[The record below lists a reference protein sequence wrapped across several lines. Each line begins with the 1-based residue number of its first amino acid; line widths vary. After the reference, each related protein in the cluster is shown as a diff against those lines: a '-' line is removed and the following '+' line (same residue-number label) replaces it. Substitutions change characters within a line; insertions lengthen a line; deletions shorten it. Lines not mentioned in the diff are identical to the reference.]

1 MQVQA
6 ASPGGP
12 SNLLGGFKERL
23 GSLDCRR
30 SSPTTPPSPSSASSQ
45 EDQHPMRMFMS
56 SPTGAALP
64 SQHQR
69 QEQRQDQPQLQEG
82 EEDEVVEV
90 VEEAAQS
97 TVEEQE
103 RGIVGEA
110 QVMEELLRARES
122 FMCQGWGELL
132 GRLKAGKSLVIL
144 AREEERRAQQ
154 LKNKPRHQDGHLH
167 GQFQAAEGDIKG
179 MVKAFLMEHA
189 QQELAQEALLR
200 EKTKVEALLDTLEE
214 AQIRLAKEEEVV
226 AGQQG
231 EQDEEEEEVAEQGQE
246 QVRQL
251 EAALQAANAQN
262 DMAETRVQEW
272 QAKLNQLEALGAAE
286 REVMEAD
293 DLRAATAQDEIET
306 LGEAARL
313 RKQAETLCAV
323 LEMLQGLYSVTVTVL
338 DEAEAG
344 PGEMVLRLAYPSKH
358 ALEMTLSMGAQA
370 IQLLHARLEMP
381 LMQQR
386 RKSVATAEAQR
397 LMMNQ
402 VDNLVTVAQGLPAPQ
417 DLLFLAREVGWM
429 VASRGIAKQ
438 EIRELMKRYI
448 VKHNEAM
455 DELTVTFAEGVV
467 ASFSLL
473 SGYPHMPGSVRIA
486 GLVGVGGWKDR
497 ELAVTSRSLNG
508 LGLDS
513 LTALID
519 ALHDRIVELD
529 KKAE

>member
-1 MQVQA
+1 
-6 ASPGGP
+6 
-12 SNLLGGFKERL
+12 
-23 GSLDCRR
+23 
-30 SSPTTPPSPSSASSQ
+30 
-45 EDQHPMRMFMS
+45 MRMCMPS
-56 SPTGAALP
+56 QTGAAFP
-64 SQHQR
+64 SQHKHHIQF
-69 QEQRQDQPQLQEG
+69 PGQLKLQGG
-82 EEDEVVEV
+82 EEEDVKVG
-90 VEEAAQS
+90 EEAAQS
-97 TVEEQE
+97 TVEELE
-103 RGIVGEA
+103 RGMVGEA
-110 QVMEELLRARES
+110 QVMEELLRVRES
-122 FMCQGWGELL
+122 FICKGWGELL
-132 GRLKAGKSLVIL
+132 GSLKAGKSLVIL
-144 AREEERRAQQ
+144 AREEERRAQL
-154 LKNKPRHQDGHLH
+154 LKNKPQQQDGHLH
-167 GQFQAAEGDIKG
+167 ALFQAAEGDIKV
-179 MVKAFLMEHA
+179 MVKAFLREHA
-189 QQELAQEALLR
+189 QQELAQEELLR
-200 EKTKVEALLDTLEE
+200 GKTKVEALLDTLKE
-214 AQIRLAKEEEVV
+214 AQIRLVKEEDIV

-231 EQDEEEEEVAEQGQE
+231 EQDEEEELVAEQECQE
-246 QVRQL
+246 QVQQY
-251 EAALQAANAQN
+251 EAALQAAKAQN
-262 DMAETRVQEW
+262 DLAETRILEW
-272 QAKLNQLEALGAAE
+272 QAKLNQLEALGVAE
-286 REVMEAD
+286 REVMEVD

-323 LEMLQGLYSVTVTVL
+323 LDMLQGLYRVTVTVL

-344 PGEMVLRLAYPSKH
+344 PSDMVLRLAYPSKH
-358 ALEMTLSMGAQA
+358 ALEMTLSMRGQA

-429 VASRGIAKQ
+429 VASRVVAKQ

-448 VKHNEAM
+448 VKHNEGM

-473 SGYPHMPGSVRIA
+473 SGYPNMPGSVRIA
-486 GLVGVGGWKDR
+486 GLVGVGGWKDC
-497 ELAVTSRSLNG
+497 ELAVTSRCLNG

-519 ALHDRIVELD
+519 ALHERIVELD